1 MFIQRKKFFSLN
13 HHVLFHD
20 FVKAE
25 KGEKKEDKQDDSS
38 VLEKILLS
46 FDLLPPSLNI
56 SNHWNMASFKYYF
69 LKD

>member
-1 MFIQRKKFFSLN
+1 
-13 HHVLFHD
+13 
-20 FVKAE
+20 VKAE
-25 KGEKKEDKQDDSS
+25 KGDKKEDKQDDSS